1 MTASTVSSIPNETTT
16 VVPRG
21 FDDWSESLALEMAR
35 EEGIELTPA
44 HWEVIYFLRDSCRE
58 QGGQCSARKVLK
70 MLTAR
75 YRDQGGKR
83 YLYSLFP
90 KGPVYQGCKIAG
102 IPLPPY
108 TLDLSFGSAY

>member
-1 MTASTVSSIPNETTT
+1 MTASTTSPIRTETTT
-16 VVPRG
+16 VVPKG
-21 FDDWSESLALEMAR
+21 FDDWSESRAVEMAR

-44 HWEVIYFLRDSCRE
+44 HWEVIYFLRDSCRA
-58 QGGQCSARKVLK
+58 QGGSCSARKVLK
-70 MLTAR
+70 MLTQQ
-75 YRDQGGKR
+75 YREMGGKR

>member
-1 MTASTVSSIPNETTT
+1 MTASTTSPVQTETTT
-16 VVPRG
+16 VVPPSFAG
-21 FDDWSESLALEMAR
+21 WSETRAIELAR

-44 HWEVIYFLRDSCRE
+44 HWEVIYFLRDSCRRE
-58 QGGQCSARKVLK
+58 GGSCSARKVLK
-70 MLTAR
+70 ILTSH
-75 YRDQGGKR
+75 YKHQGGKR